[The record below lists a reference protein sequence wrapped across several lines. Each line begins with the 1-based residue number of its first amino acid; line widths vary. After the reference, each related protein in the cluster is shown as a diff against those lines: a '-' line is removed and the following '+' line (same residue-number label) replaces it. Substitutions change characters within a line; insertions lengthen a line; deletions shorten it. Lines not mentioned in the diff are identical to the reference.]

1 MTPILIRAELDPWE
15 DDVLCIVSIAGR
27 TILIPK
33 SSIVTPD
40 NPVTPAMVEAWSIA
54 PIPFLPANT
63 TDDDA
68 NRICAQT
75 DWTAMLTAL
84 LKEPPK

>member
-1 MTPILIRAELDPWE
+1 MKRIDKLTPILIRAELDPWE

-27 TILIPK
+27 TISIPK

-40 NPVTPAMVEAWSIA
+40 DPVTPAMVDAWGDGTA
-54 PIPFLPANT
+54 T
-63 TDDDA
+63 GDETD
-68 NRICAQT
+68 RLCAQT